1 MFQQYTNRA
10 TRMSLVVFLMAIQF
24 ALNGVLMPPD
34 ASAQQHAGQEVFVP
48 PALGSVDHKKLK
60 AMANPVRLSAPE
72 KMRLLKSMPTASPLI
87 KSPNVL
93 KPFPLRLTPRNSF
106 VSKPGTVEAYWYF
119 NEVVYFTPRW
129 WDDEGVALFVG
140 SLEFG
145 SQMVLRF
152 SGQAHQK
159 YAVDVTLGIGL
170 AGDDVISTYRVVC
183 VVDGTPLPAKNFE
196 FKTAPRRHEH
206 LLFDLAPSKSGE
218 YMVTISMIPNPKT
231 KADPHSWWYFLSLEV
246 AEAETVP

>member
-1 MFQQYTNRA
+1 MFQQYTIHA
-10 TRMSLVVFLMAIQF
+10 TRISLVVLMTLQF
-24 ALNGVLMPPD
+24 ALSVLLMAPG

-48 PALGSVDHKKLK
+48 PALLRSVDRNKLR
-60 AMANPVRLSAPE
+60 AMAKTGQLSPPE

-87 KSPNVL
+87 KSTNVW
-93 KPFPLRLTPRNSF
+93 KPFLRLTPRNPY

-119 NEVVYFTPRW
+119 NQVVYFTPRW

-152 SGQAHQK
+152 SGQPNQK

-170 AGDDVISTYRVVC
+170 GGDDIISTYRVVC
-183 VVDGTPLPAKNFE
+183 VVDGTPLPAKKIDL
-196 FKTAPRRHEH
+196 KTAPRRHDH
-206 LLFDLAPSKSGE
+206 LLFDLAPSNSGE
-218 YMVTISMIPNPKT
+218 YMVTISMIPNTTNPGN
-231 KADPHSWWYFLSLEV
+231 SWWYFSSLEV
-246 AEAETVP
+246 GIVE

>member
-1 MFQQYTNRA
+1 MSKQYTNRA
-10 TRMSLVVFLMAIQF
+10 TRISLVVFLMTSQF
-24 ALNGVLMPPD
+24 ALTGLLMPPD

-48 PALGSVDHKKLK
+48 PALRSVDRNKLR
-60 AMANPVRLSAPE
+60 AMAKTRPLSPPE

-87 KSPNVL
+87 KSTNVWNSV
-93 KPFPLRLTPRNSF
+93 LRLTPRNSY

-119 NEVVYFTPRW
+119 SQVVYFTPRW

-152 SGQAHQK
+152 SGQPDQK

-170 AGDDVISTYRVVC
+170 GGDDVTSTYRVVC

-218 YMVTISMIPNPKT
+218 YMVTISMIPNPNT
-231 KADPHSWWYFLSLEV
+231 KADPPSWWYFSSLEV
-246 AEAETVP
+246 GTVQ